1 MPPGFSASRN
11 DPGRVKTNLLQTIE
25 RFKDKT
31 PMEPDDLRALYE
43 AAVESLQL
51 RKQLDDTKTNQEYEE
66 LRRAFSGLLAET
78 IVTKRDENHEL
89 RCVACNCLV
98 SAGERHSSVCPVEL
112 ARKALSKK

>member
-1 MPPGFSASRN
+1 MLPGFSVSRS
-11 DPGRVKTNLLQTIE
+11 DPGRVKTDLLKTIE

-31 PMEPDDLRALYE
+31 PMEPDDLRTLYE
-43 AAVESLQL
+43 AAVESLHL
-51 RKQLDDTKTNQEYEE
+51 RKQLDDTKTIQEYEE
-66 LRRAFSGLLAET
+66 LRRTFSGLLAET

-98 SAGERHSSVCPVEL
+98 SSGERHSSVCPVDL